1 MSGRFTTLILTPPFK
16 KKMWLVE
23 IIRHGNPELGVYIYG
38 VFDDY
43 ERIHSTMTEYNQ
55 FRGGKYPAYYVTP
68 IGVVNP
74 EVDEVGS
81 RKLYEI

>member
-1 MSGRFTTLILTPPFK
+1 
-16 KKMWLVE
+16 MWLVE
-23 IIRHGNPELGVYIYG
+23 IIRYGNPELGVSVYG

-43 ERIHSTMTEYNQ
+43 ELIHSTMTGYNT

-74 EVDEVGS
+74 KNDNVGS
-81 RKLYEI
+81 RTRHEVGNV